1 MAGISLTLE
10 GSNIQLS
17 FQKGEQT
24 TAVLM
29 DQRTAQGLFQALG
42 QMLSAMGGEGDEIE
56 GELVDVTSPSIDI
69 GLDEAGQAVLA
80 LQAGPLP
87 PFMLRLK
94 ASLTLGRA
102 GLPFPVRGISS
113 SPSSRRSGCATACG
127 SSRPGC
133 PASRG

>member
-17 FQKGEQT
+17 FQKGDQT

-42 QMLSAMGGEGDEIE
+42 QMLTAIGSEGSDEVE
-56 GELVDVTSPSIDI
+56 GELVDVTSPSIDV
-69 GLDEAGQAVLA
+69 GLDEQGQAVLA

-94 ASLTLGRA
+94 DDEARHIAQSLMEILNAPPDARTSQG
-102 GLPFPVRGISS
+102 GH
-113 SPSSRRSGCATACG
+113 
-127 SSRPGC
+127 
-133 PASRG
+133 

>member
-10 GSNIQLS
+10 GANIQLS
-17 FQKGEQT
+17 FQKGDQN

-42 QMLSAMGGEGDEIE
+42 QMLSAMGGEDDEIE

-69 GLDEAGQAVLA
+69 GLDEAGQAVLSP
-80 LQAGPLP
+80 QAGPLP

-94 ASLTLGRA
+94 DEEARHIAQSLLEI
-102 GLPFPVRGISS
+102 LN
-113 SPSSRRSGCATACG
+113 SPPDARTSQGG
-127 SSRPGC
+127 H
-133 PASRG
+133 

>member
-17 FQKGEQT
+17 FQKGDQN

-42 QMLSAMGGEGDEIE
+42 QMLSAMGGEEGDEVE

-69 GLDEAGQAVLA
+69 GLDEAGQAVLS

-94 ASLTLGRA
+94 DEEARHIAQSLLEI
-102 GLPFPVRGISS
+102 LN
-113 SPSSRRSGCATACG
+113 SPPDARTSQGG
-127 SSRPGC
+127 H
-133 PASRG
+133 

>member
-1 MAGISLTLE
+1 MAGISLTLD

-17 FQKGEQT
+17 FQKGDQT

-42 QMLSAMGGEGDEIE
+42 QMLSAIGGEGADEIE
-56 GELVDVTSPSIDI
+56 GELVEVTSPSIDI
-69 GLDEAGQAVLA
+69 GLDESGQAVLA

-94 ASLTLGRA
+94 DDEARHIAQSLMEILNAPPDARTSQG
-102 GLPFPVRGISS
+102 GH
-113 SPSSRRSGCATACG
+113 
-127 SSRPGC
+127 
-133 PASRG
+133 

>member
-17 FQKGEQT
+17 FQKGDQT

-42 QMLSAMGGEGDEIE
+42 QMLSAMGGEGSEEIE
-56 GELVDVTSPSIDI
+56 GELVEVTSPSIDI
-69 GLDEAGQAVLA
+69 GLDESGQPVLA

-94 ASLTLGRA
+94 DDEARHIAQSLMEILNAPPDARTSQG
-102 GLPFPVRGISS
+102 GH
-113 SPSSRRSGCATACG
+113 
-127 SSRPGC
+127 
-133 PASRG
+133 